1 MTTTAEALS
10 AQAAQLPPAERI
22 ELVERILE
30 SLDQTVGAM
39 DTLWAKEA
47 GDRLTAYRRGEVR
60 AVSLSDAIEKHL
72 INTMRA
78 ASAPI
83 TPVSDLAQAALAALS
98 RAGLRAAEDALRANT
113 HMVVAEDGKV
123 LHVSPQDYLASATS
137 TSRSQS
143 TSPASDRKDPP
154 CTPPSLSTAPA

>member
-98 RAGLRAAEDALRANT
+98 RAGSRAAEDALRANT
-113 HMVVAEDGKV
+113 HMVVAVDGKV
-123 LHVSPQDYLASATS
+123 LHESPQDYLRKRDEPATLPNAKP
-137 TSRSQS
+137 R
-143 TSPASDRKDPP
+143 A
-154 CTPPSLSTAPA
+154 

>member
-47 GDRLTAYRRGEVR
+47 SHRLTAYRRGEFK
-60 AVSLSDAIEKHL
+60 AVSLSDAIEKHQVNN
-72 INTMRA
+72 IRA
-78 ASAPI
+78 ASAPT
-83 TPVSDLAQAALAALS
+83 TPASDLAQAALAALS

-113 HMVVAEDGKV
+113 HMVVAVDGKV
-123 LHVSPQDYLASATS
+123 LYESPQDYLRKRDEPATLPNAKP
-137 TSRSQS
+137 R
-143 TSPASDRKDPP
+143 A
-154 CTPPSLSTAPA
+154 